1 VTVRDIVIGEVVRA
15 HGLRGW
21 VRVRATGPTLD
32 GVAVGE
38 TLQLT
43 VGGATKKAHTVLG
56 VDGVPPRMLLLLS
69 EVGDRTTAEALAGA
83 IIRVPDSRLDRDLD
97 EDTFYVTDLLGYTV
111 TIGDQPAGVV
121 RDVHTGRG
129 NDVLEVGPE
138 GPAGEAVLVPFTRDA
153 IVDFDR
159 STRRI
164 TVRGDL
170 L

>member
-1 VTVRDIVIGEVVRA
+1 MSRDIVIGEVVRA

-32 GVAVGE
+32 GVVAGE
-38 TLQLT
+38 ALQLAL
-43 VGGATKKAHTVLG
+43 GGTAQAHTVLG
-56 VDGVPPRMLLLLS
+56 VDGVPPRMLMLLS
-69 EVGDRTTAEALAGA
+69 GVGDRTAAEALAGA
-83 IIRVPDSRLDRDLD
+83 VIRVPDSRLDRDLAD
-97 EDTFYVTDLLGYTV
+97 DTFYVTDLLGYAV
-111 TIGDQPAGVV
+111 TIGDQPAGIV

-129 NDVLEVGPE
+129 NDVLEIGPE
-138 GPAGEAVLVPFTRDA
+138 GSAGDAVLVPFTRDA
-153 IVDFDR
+153 IIDFDT